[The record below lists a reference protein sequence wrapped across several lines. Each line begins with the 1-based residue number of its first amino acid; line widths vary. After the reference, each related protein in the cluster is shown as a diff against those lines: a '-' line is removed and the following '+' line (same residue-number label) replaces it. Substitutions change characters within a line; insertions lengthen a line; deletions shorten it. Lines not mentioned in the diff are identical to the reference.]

1 MVAGAARRYP
11 APMDTQPNTWW
22 ETFLARWRLH
32 RFGSK
37 RAAELDVIRQEQL
50 AEHERRSRPPVATP
64 EQGECAACAACGS
77 WCKPCFERAASRNT
91 IKLSPEGAAALEA
104 LLADNSPPPQALV
117 DLMRGS
123 K

>member
-1 MVAGAARRYP
+1 
-11 APMDTQPNTWW
+11 MDTQPNTWW

-37 RAAELDVIRQEQL
+37 RAAELDVIRQEQR
-50 AEHERRSRPPVATP
+50 AEHERRTHPPVDAP
-64 EQGECAACAACGS
+64 EQGEAWGPECAACAACGS